1 MYARSITRT
10 HRTAFVVAIDGSGS
24 MAEPIRFRGRSATK
38 AEAVAEVADELLF
51 ELIERAR
58 RDDGVRD
65 YYDIALIGY
74 GGDDRVESLLPDGAE
89 TLTVTELAARR
100 PVLRT
105 RSEELRLPDGRIALR
120 ETTFPQW
127 VAPHAAGQTPMCE
140 ALRRCRDLA
149 DAWCARAENAASFP
163 PVVFNITDGEAT
175 DCDDEELRAVAAQI
189 RSLGT
194 ADGNVLLINIHLAA
208 DDEGHTLF
216 FPGADERP
224 GPNRYA
230 QLLYDCSSQ
239 MPAPFDEAI
248 RREK

>member
-100 PVLRT
+100 PATL
-105 RSEELRLPDGRIALR
+105 EEFLAVPGVGTVKAQRYGKAFLDAIAQWRDG
-120 ETTFPQW
+120 Q
-127 VAPHAAGQTPMCE
+127 
-140 ALRRCRDLA
+140 
-149 DAWCARAENAASFP
+149 
-163 PVVFNITDGEAT
+163 
-175 DCDDEELRAVAAQI
+175 EE
-189 RSLGT
+189 
-194 ADGNVLLINIHLAA
+194 
-208 DDEGHTLF
+208 
-216 FPGADERP
+216 
-224 GPNRYA
+224 
-230 QLLYDCSSQ
+230 
-239 MPAPFDEAI
+239 
-248 RREK
+248 